1 MNGYKRLQVYQRGYA
16 AAKSVYRMTEKYPKS
31 EMYGITDQM
40 RRASVSIALNI
51 AEGYAKRESQQE
63 FRRFLLMALGSA
75 NEMTVLLDFSKDF
88 GYIDEQTHAKASR
101 EYDEISKMLSAVIK
115 RIKGNDA
122 KG

>member
-16 AAKSVYRMTEKYPKS
+16 AAKSVYRMTEKYPK
-31 EMYGITDQM
+31 EEIYGITDQM

-115 RIKGNDA
+115 RIKENDA

>member
-115 RIKGNDA
+115 RIKENDA

>member
-31 EMYGITDQM
+31 EIYGITDQM

-115 RIKGNDA
+115 RIKENDA